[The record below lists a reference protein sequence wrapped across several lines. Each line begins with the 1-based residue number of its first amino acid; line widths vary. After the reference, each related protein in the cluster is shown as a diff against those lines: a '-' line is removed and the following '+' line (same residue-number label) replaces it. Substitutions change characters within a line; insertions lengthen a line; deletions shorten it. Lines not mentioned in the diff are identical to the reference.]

1 MSTMAIAQ
9 SGEDVRA
16 RRASS
21 VESRRHAPAG
31 FGPSANAP
39 SIVLPLQFV
48 LTGLAALGL
57 GLALVIMRPDILAT
71 YHYNQYV
78 IATTHVFVLGFIASI
93 VMGALYQLVP
103 VALETRLYSE
113 RLAHVHFWFHLVGV
127 AGMVWMFWKWD
138 MKQVGHF
145 GCVFGVGVV
154 LFVYNIGR
162 TLLRVPKWNVIAG
175 SVVSALGWLSAAILA
190 GLMIAAGKCSYESTA
205 TLSSTTVLGAMIHA
219 LESAAKLMAKLDQF
233 GAMHAHAHLGML
245 GVYIMLIVGIS
256 YKLIPMF
263 TLSDMQSRARARASI
278 LLLNVGLAGS
288 FITVLMRSPWKL
300 LFAAVVIAGLV
311 FYGWEMRSILGARK
325 RRTLDW
331 GLKYFLTA
339 ISLLGALSILAV
351 VLSWPGLPLTPF
363 TGQLENLYGFGA
375 ILGVVALAILGMLY
389 KILPFLVW
397 YGTYSRH
404 IGASRVPS
412 LADLYSPSIQAA
424 QYVAYLAALVV
435 AGVGIVLG
443 SSLWVRVGFGLFAVA
458 YGLFA
463 VNAAKMLSH
472 LFRPRI
478 QPLAG
483 SASIPAKA

>member
-1 MSTMAIAQ
+1 
-9 SGEDVRA
+9 
-16 RRASS
+16 
-21 VESRRHAPAG
+21 
-31 FGPSANAP
+31 
-39 SIVLPLQFV
+39 
-48 LTGLAALGL
+48 
-57 GLALVIMRPDILAT
+57 
-71 YHYNQYV
+71 
-78 IATTHVFVLGFIASI
+78 
-93 VMGALYQLVP
+93 
-103 VALETRLYSE
+103 
-113 RLAHVHFWFHLVGV
+113 
-127 AGMVWMFWKWD
+127 
-138 MKQVGHF
+138 
-145 GCVFGVGVV
+145 
-154 LFVYNIGR
+154 
-162 TLLRVPKWNVIAG
+162 
-175 SVVSALGWLSAAILA
+175 
-190 GLMIAAGKCSYESTA
+190 
-205 TLSSTTVLGAMIHA
+205 
-219 LESAAKLMAKLDQF
+219 
-233 GAMHAHAHLGML
+233 
-245 GVYIMLIVGIS
+245 
-256 YKLIPMF
+256 MF

-300 LFAAVVIAGLV
+300 LFAAVVISGLV